1 MKTFSCDHKIF
12 WQFHPTNLNSF
23 LCHFR
28 LDSDKKYRKSQSGA
42 LNSQLTDLGIKSQDL
57 RDEQKIREKVKG
69 VDDQFDLVML
79 ADQFDESLIL
89 LAEKLCWKLEDLVTL
104 KLNARSKTIKVRLQK
119 LQISFHFIWRI
130 IAQFGKHSEFV
141 RLDN

>member
-1 MKTFSCDHKIF
+1 MKTFSCDHENF

-23 LCHFR
+23 LCRFR

-130 IAQFGKHSEFV
+130 IAQFGKHFEFL
-141 RLDN
+141 RLNN

>member
-1 MKTFSCDHKIF
+1 MKTFSCDHENS
-12 WQFHPTNLNSF
+12 WQFHSANLNSF

-57 RDEQKIREKVKG
+57 SDEQKIREKVKE

-89 LAEKLCWKLEDLVTL
+89 LAKKLCWKLEDLVTL
-104 KLNARSKTIKVRLQK
+104 KLNARNNKAPYERP
-119 LQISFHFIWRI
+119 
-130 IAQFGKHSEFV
+130 
-141 RLDN
+141 